1 MIDVEALLARKDI
14 TFEEAVD
21 YFKERVPV
29 TASQFY
35 KIAEEYRSLAFTV
48 SGYASVQIL
57 KRFYE
62 EILAALEEGNTLQ
75 EFRANMNDF

>member
-35 KIAEEYRSLAFTV
+35 KIAEEYHSRLYRQRLRLGA
-48 SGYASVQIL
+48 
-57 KRFYE
+57 
-62 EILAALEEGNTLQ
+62 
-75 EFRANMNDF
+75 DP